1 MDKGSKK
8 TKTGKGDKMKKV
20 IDGKL
25 YNTDTAT
32 EISMASYGY
41 GNDLDA
47 WDETLYVTKNG
58 AFFIYGSGGPA
69 SKYGRSE
76 RQNSMSGGSELRVVS
91 KEDALEW
98 CEKYVDDADEYRDYF
113 DCIEEA

>member
-1 MDKGSKK
+1 
-8 TKTGKGDKMKKV
+8 MKKV